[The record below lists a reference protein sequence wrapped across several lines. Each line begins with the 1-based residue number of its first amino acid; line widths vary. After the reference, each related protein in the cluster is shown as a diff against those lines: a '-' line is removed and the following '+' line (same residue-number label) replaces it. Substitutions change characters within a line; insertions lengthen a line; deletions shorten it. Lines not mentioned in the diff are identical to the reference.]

1 MDSANRTRRVYEA
14 KTLFLG
20 KAGEGERRGLLI
32 LKPVLL
38 RNFGCC
44 GWPSIATKN
53 VKKKCCS
60 RNCPPKDFSVKLRLI
75 FWVLWCWQG
84 LFKCGTAVGGDCC
97 PKRRLKS
104 QMYHHWNCH
113 LSCWLLTMCRFIQS
127 SPQLL
132 KDSALVCLIS
142 LIGIIFKKWVNL
154 AAGVL
159 LPSKRRTSV
168 NTAHWARTRTYIGI
182 LIGECGV
189 IRGHISWIAIYTKI
203 KFTFGCCRP
212 SYCSHVH
219 I

>member
-97 PKRRLKS
+97 PTRRLES
-104 QMYHHWNCH
+104 QMYHHCGCF
-113 LSCWLLTMCRFIQS
+113 LSCWLLTNEIY
-127 SPQLL
+127 
-132 KDSALVCLIS
+132 AA
-142 LIGIIFKKWVNL
+142 IIFLLHPTSWQNPNCIL
-154 AAGVL
+154 NELGCFSAA
-159 LPSKRRTSV
+159 
-168 NTAHWARTRTYIGI
+168 
-182 LIGECGV
+182 
-189 IRGHISWIAIYTKI
+189 
-203 KFTFGCCRP
+203 
-212 SYCSHVH
+212 SYDCYQTPPR
-219 I
+219 